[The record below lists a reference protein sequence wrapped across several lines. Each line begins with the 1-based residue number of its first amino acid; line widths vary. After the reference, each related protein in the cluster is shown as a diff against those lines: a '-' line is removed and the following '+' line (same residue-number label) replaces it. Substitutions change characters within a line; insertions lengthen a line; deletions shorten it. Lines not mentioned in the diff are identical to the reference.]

1 MVVQAY
7 ETQAI
12 QEAIE
17 SGMARSELMAILDK
31 LSVTDLIPPHAGE
44 PLADYAVRATGEL
57 MVRYLAH
64 NEDATVPPLTG
75 GP

>member
-17 SGMARSELMAILDK
+17 SGMARSELMLILGG
-31 LSVTDLIPPHAGE
+31 LCVTDLISPYAGE
-44 PLADYAVRATGEL
+44 PLADYVARATGEL

-64 NEDATVPPLTG
+64 NEDDTVPPLTG

>member
-1 MVVQAY
+1 MHAY

-12 QEAIE
+12 QEALE
-17 SGMARSELMAILDK
+17 SGMARSELMAILDE

-44 PLADYAVRATGEL
+44 AIADYAARATGEL

-64 NEDATVPPLTG
+64 NEDDTMPPLTG